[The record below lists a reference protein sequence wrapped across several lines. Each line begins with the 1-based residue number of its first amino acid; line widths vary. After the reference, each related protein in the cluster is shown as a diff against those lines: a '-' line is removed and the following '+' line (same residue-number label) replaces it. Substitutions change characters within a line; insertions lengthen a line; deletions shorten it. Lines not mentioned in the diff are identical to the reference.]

1 MRDVENYL
9 QNLNVTLLK
18 IRTIILSG
26 QPQVTT
32 EVALVLLGSATIL
45 LVIPFN
51 YVLGFVIL
59 DLFTR
64 ELEFRREM
72 AMRFIRFL
80 KERWDT
86 VPAAPVA
93 VIPFESDDSW
103 SVDQRK
109 EINNKKSE
117 RTQNNIKSR

>member
-1 MRDVENYL
+1 M
-9 QNLNVTLLK
+9 
-18 IRTIILSG
+18 
-26 QPQVTT
+26 
-32 EVALVLLGSATIL
+32 LLGSAAIL
-45 LVIPFN
+45 FIIPFK

-72 AMRFIRFL
+72 TIKFIRFL

-109 EINNKKSE
+109 EISSKNSE
-117 RTQNNIKSR
+117 RTQNNAKYRQSKN